1 MNTSD
6 GLVRCFF
13 ELTVKKQC
21 VLNRFYSFNFMNL
34 VKYSTEIQKNKHE
47 MCLFYGEFICYAA
60 FG

>member
-1 MNTSD
+1 
-6 GLVRCFF
+6 
-13 ELTVKKQC
+13 
-21 VLNRFYSFNFMNL
+21 MNL